1 MSNGFIGLF
10 VMLFVAGALLDNEN
24 KNLGHAMAIFWVVVL
39 CAWAA
44 ASVV

>member
-24 KNLGHAMAIFWVVVL
+24 KNLGVAMSLFWIAVL
-39 CAWAA
+39 VAWAI
-44 ASVV
+44 ASVA